1 MNLYTELL
9 FLHGHV
15 AQPELARSL
24 ADAPVPSGQE
34 REPRRRGRAG
44 QSVASAALKVALG
57 RIAASIFASSGR

>member
-1 MNLYTELL
+1 MSIYTELL

-24 ADAPVPSGQE
+24 AGGPEPSGHT
-34 REPRRRGRAG
+34 G
-44 QSVASAALKVALG
+44 QSAARAARAALKVALG